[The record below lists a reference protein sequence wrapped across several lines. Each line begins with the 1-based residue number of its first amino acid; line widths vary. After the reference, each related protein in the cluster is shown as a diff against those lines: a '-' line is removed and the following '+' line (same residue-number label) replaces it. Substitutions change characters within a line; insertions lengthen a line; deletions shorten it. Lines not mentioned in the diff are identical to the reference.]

1 MLYSGIKT
9 SRHLAFIIYI
19 NVVWCVVAWHM
30 MGILIVNI
38 LSFRVP
44 FQQALSLVGSR
55 GAYLEGG
62 FAFVP
67 LARLVS
73 TVVTRVSV

>member
-1 MLYSGIKT
+1 
-9 SRHLAFIIYI
+9 
-19 NVVWCVVAWHM
+19 VAP
-30 MGILIVNI
+30 
-38 LSFRVP
+38 RVP

-62 FAFVP
+62 YAFVP

-73 TVVTRVSV
+73 TVVTRVRLFTVSTQEALALTTMTSRHCLFHAFC